1 MGSILGGSKQPKFI
15 EPKAVE
21 PPAAAVQQIAAPVA
35 DVSGGGSTDAST
47 DELRKRYRPT
57 RSGIGST
64 GTGLSV

>member
-1 MGSILGGSKQPKFI
+1 MGSLFGAKQPKFI
-15 EPKAVE
+15 EPKAVP
-21 PPAAAVQQIAAPVA
+21 PPAAAVAQIATPTA
-35 DVSGGGSTDAST
+35 DVSGGGATDAST